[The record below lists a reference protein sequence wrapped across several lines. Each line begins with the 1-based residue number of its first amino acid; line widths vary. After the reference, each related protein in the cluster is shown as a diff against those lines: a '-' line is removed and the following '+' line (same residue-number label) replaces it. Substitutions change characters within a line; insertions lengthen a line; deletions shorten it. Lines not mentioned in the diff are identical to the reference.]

1 MTSIRNEYKNMME
14 AQVTIGNDVGF
25 FVSKGIFLKK
35 YMDYSHETF
44 YMLQIKSP
52 YTNEEN
58 IYYVESEKI
67 VDICDLMTWV
77 TSCVEEEYD
86 KAKKNIASDIICGYR
101 NF

>member
-14 AQVTIGNDVGF
+14 AQVTINHNVEF
-25 FVSKGIFLKK
+25 SVSKGIILEK
-35 YMDYSHETF
+35 YMDYSHKTF
-44 YMLQIKSP
+44 YGLHMKNP

-58 IYYVESEKI
+58 IYWIESKKI